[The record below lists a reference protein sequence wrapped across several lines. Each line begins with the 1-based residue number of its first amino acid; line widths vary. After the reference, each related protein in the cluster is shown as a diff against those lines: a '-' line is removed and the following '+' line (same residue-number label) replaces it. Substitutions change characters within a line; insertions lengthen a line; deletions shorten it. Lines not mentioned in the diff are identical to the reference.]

1 MADAEWFEVP
11 GTAGDIPNKETAIQ
25 MARDAAKYKDCVIEV
40 YRVKRTLV
48 KTIQRQITLQE
59 TDTPSA

>member
-1 MADAEWFEVP
+1 MADAEWFEIP
-11 GTAGDIPNKETAIQ
+11 GTAGDIPNKEMAIQ
-25 MARDAAKYKDCVIEV
+25 MARDAARGTERVIEV

-59 TDTPSA
+59 TDTPA